1 MSIRSYRINPMPAQL
16 DPSLMARFARVEAA
30 TVGHYLHDRFMR
42 NDLRPLLVGPRVA
55 GTAVTVSIAGA
66 DSTLLYHAMDQVRP
80 GDVLVIDRGQDERHA
95 AWGGFMAAVA
105 KVRGLAAV
113 IIDGMV
119 TDPSAIIEAGV
130 PTWARGV
137 SPITT
142 KLFNFGGG
150 FNIPVSCG
158 GVSVS
163 PGDAV
168 LADDCGILVVPADQV
183 AGIADVALADQA
195 DEGTWVKRIQAGERL
210 QDLVDIQA
218 MIAERNR
225 LDEVSH
231 G

>member
-16 DPSLMARFARVEAA
+16 DPNLMARFAQVEAA

-42 NDLRPLLVGPRVA
+42 NDLRPLLAGPRVA

-113 IIDGMV
+113 IVDGMV
-119 TDPSAIIEAGV
+119 TDPAAIIEAGV

-195 DEGTWVKRIQAGERL
+195 DEGTWVKRIQAGARL

>member
-16 DPSLMARFARVEAA
+16 DSNLMARFAQVEAA

-42 NDLRPLLVGPRVA
+42 NDLRPLLAGPRVA

-113 IIDGMV
+113 IVDGMV
-119 TDPSAIIEAGV
+119 TDPAAIIEAGV

-195 DEGTWVKRIQAGERL
+195 DEGTWVKRIQAGARL

>member
-1 MSIRSYRINPMPAQL
+1 MSIRSYRINLMPAQL
-16 DPSLMARFARVEAA
+16 DPNLMARFAQVEAA

-42 NDLRPLLVGPRVA
+42 NDLRPLLAGPRVA

-113 IIDGMV
+113 IVDGMV
-119 TDPSAIIEAGV
+119 TDPAAIIEAGV

-195 DEGTWVKRIQAGERL
+195 DEGTWVKRIQAGARL

>member
-16 DPSLMARFARVEAA
+16 APNLMARFAQVEAA

-42 NDLRPLLVGPRVA
+42 NDLRPLLAGPRVA

-105 KVRGLAAV
+105 NVRGLAAV
-113 IIDGMV
+113 IVDGMV
-119 TDPSAIIEAGV
+119 TDPAAIIEAGV

-195 DEGTWVKRIQAGERL
+195 DEGTWVKRIQAGARL